1 MRDFVLSLGKD
12 IPADRIEDIVAI
24 GDKRKIMKYCM
35 RFADKVH
42 TPEPV
47 VKKAPPLK
55 AKKAKDPVLK
65 EDKE

>member
-35 RFADKVH
+35 RFADKIETSEPVAK
-42 TPEPV
+42 PKKVEKKAAVKPV
-47 VKKAPPLK
+47 VK
-55 AKKAKDPVLK
+55 
-65 EDKE
+65 EDEE